1 MSARVDADTQSQA
14 APALALPPLPPA
26 PPLADS
32 DDRWGGHALPSDH
45 PAWMKDVVSISQRA
59 RTLFATL
66 RPVVLHVVSFCEHR
80 VRSIVVGERRVS
92 VDTSGC
98 YRIDLNQ
105 R

>member
-1 MSARVDADTQSQA
+1 VSARVDADAQSQA
-14 APALALPPLPPA
+14 ATALALPASLPPA

-59 RTLFATL
+59 RSLFATL
-66 RPVVLHVVSFCEHR
+66 RPVVMRVVSFWEHR
-80 VRSIVVGERRVS
+80 VRSIVVGERRVT

-98 YRIDLNQ
+98 YRID
-105 R
+105 